1 MSKSI
6 PIRSRCKRN
15 VPDHLHNYAKA
26 NGWSYSRTRKGHFRF
41 FKEGHAVIF
50 TSGTPNNCRH
60 TYASQMLS
68 TGVVPLDW
76 IADQMG
82 HTSTAM
88 IWKHYGKWINEDGPD
103 MVGLLE
109 HALRL

>member
-1 MSKSI
+1 MTKPI

-50 TSGTPNNCRH
+50 TSGTPSDWRAIRN
-60 TYASQMLS
+60 AIAMLARADRAPAQE
-68 TGVVPLDW
+68 VPH
-76 IADQMG
+76 G
-82 HTSTAM
+82 
-88 IWKHYGKWINEDGPD
+88 
-103 MVGLLE
+103 
-109 HALRL
+109 